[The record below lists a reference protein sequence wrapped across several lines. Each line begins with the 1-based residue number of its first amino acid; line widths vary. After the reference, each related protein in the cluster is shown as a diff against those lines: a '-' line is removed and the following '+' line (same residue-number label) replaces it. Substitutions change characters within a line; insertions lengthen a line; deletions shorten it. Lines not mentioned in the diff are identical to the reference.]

1 MADEFSGVKPTRSWL
16 KLQGIRG
23 GEMAVVKAMGK
34 TRFVPPGALLL
45 YGARESISAFIEY
58 LRREPRRLANIAGVI
73 VTDGVG
79 EAEIAGLPVLGARLD
94 ERAIAAAPRRVSC
107 VVLCDRNHGREAA
120 RAGLAAAVGLGLRT
134 RIVIGNGRTRPLRL
148 PDLLGAPGDDEFAP
162 PQGVIAG
169 KRVLVTGAGGSIG
182 SELCRLLAQRGPAR
196 LTLLDSSE
204 FNLYSID
211 HELAS
216 CAPGLA
222 RARALCDIRDG
233 DALARWFQRERP
245 DIVFHVAALKHVPMV
260 EEFVC
265 EGVLTNVLGTRNVAQ
280 AAAAVGAHMLFVST
294 DKAANPTGAMGATK
308 RAAEMLCQ
316 AFDRAGRARFMI
328 ARLGNVLG
336 STGSV
341 TPMFERQIAAGGPVT
356 VTDPEVARYFITIP
370 QAADFILRALA
381 VGVKARAPRGAALVL
396 DMGDPIPVIEL
407 ARDMILLHGQRP
419 EEDVEIKIVGLR
431 PGEKLIEQLIDE
443 NEAVQFL
450 TDEGMMAA
458 HAAP

>member
-1 MADEFSGVKPTRSWL
+1 
-16 KLQGIRG
+16 
-23 GEMAVVKAMGK
+23 
-34 TRFVPPGALLL
+34 
-45 YGARESISAFIEY
+45 
-58 LRREPRRLANIAGVI
+58 
-73 VTDGVG
+73 
-79 EAEIAGLPVLGARLD
+79 
-94 ERAIAAAPRRVSC
+94 
-107 VVLCDRNHGREAA
+107 
-120 RAGLAAAVGLGLRT
+120 
-134 RIVIGNGRTRPLRL
+134 
-148 PDLLGAPGDDEFAP
+148 
-162 PQGVIAG
+162 
-169 KRVLVTGAGGSIG
+169 
-182 SELCRLLAQRGPAR
+182 
-196 LTLLDSSE
+196 
-204 FNLYSID
+204 
-211 HELAS
+211 
-216 CAPGLA
+216 LA

-458 HAAP
+458 HAAPCDLEALNSEIDALVRLARAGHDEVVRERLMALAVAADRAQQPDIAAAG